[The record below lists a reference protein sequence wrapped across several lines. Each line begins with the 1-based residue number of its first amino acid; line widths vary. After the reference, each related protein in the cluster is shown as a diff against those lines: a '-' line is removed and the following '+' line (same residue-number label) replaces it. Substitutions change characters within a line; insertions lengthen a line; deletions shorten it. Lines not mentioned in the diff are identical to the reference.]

1 MRWARP
7 VSTLEW
13 LLRCAT
19 HAAVLTLLLRAG
31 AAKLAVP
38 GPAAAALSELR
49 PGRGSV
55 PAGAVRA
62 FAAAEL
68 LVALATVVPA
78 LRAAAAAAVALLGA
92 GFALAGALGSARRS
106 HVPCGCFGAGGT
118 RPLGA
123 SGVWLGLLFVAAGTA
138 QTLLPADTAPPHL
151 TTAAALLTVTASAGW
166 LLSDHHAH
174 ARRALVAALNR
185 TEATA

>member
-1 MRWARP
+1 
-7 VSTLEW
+7 VSTVEW

-31 AAKLAVP
+31 AAKLAAP
-38 GPAAAALSELR
+38 GPAAAALAELR
-49 PGRGSV
+49 PGRGPV
-55 PAGAVRA
+55 PSGAVRVV
-62 FAAAEL
+62 AAAEL

-78 LRAAAAAAVALLGA
+78 LRAAAATAVALLGA
-92 GFALAGALGSARRS
+92 GFATAGALGSARRS
-106 HVPCGCFGAGGT
+106 SVPCGCFGTGGS

-123 SGVWLGLLFVAAGTA
+123 AGLWLGLLFVAAGTL
-138 QTLLPADTAPPHL
+138 QTLLPADATPPRL
-151 TTAAALLTVTASAGW
+151 TTAAALLTVAASGGW